1 MKRITKREYDSIKV
15 NHPNM
20 VVRVKYGY
28 YKVEQLL
35 KSLLTIQ

>member
-15 NHPNM
+15 IHPNM

-28 YKVEQLL
+28 YKVE
-35 KSLLTIQ
+35 

>member
-20 VVRVKYGY
+20 VFRVKYGY
-28 YKVEQLL
+28 YKVE
-35 KSLLTIQ
+35 